1 MSTDSN
7 PRQGI
12 SVKTSALIAATL
24 TSFLTPFMGSA
35 VNIALPTIG
44 KQFDLDAIS
53 LSWVTLSFSLAAA
66 VFLVPFGKLADIYGR
81 KRIFAFGTLIFT
93 ISTLLVGLAGS
104 AAMLLAFRV
113 TQGIGSAMIFGT
125 GVAILTSVYPPG
137 ERGRV
142 LGINVATVYL
152 GLSLGPSLG
161 GLLTE
166 QLGWRSVFLAA
177 VPLGLA
183 AAAYVAW
190 GLKGEWAEARGESFD
205 LAGSAIYSVA
215 LVTIM
220 LGFSR
225 LPKLL
230 GGGLILAGLAGIGL
244 FAAWEMRT
252 RSPVLD
258 VGLFSRNR
266 VFAFSNLAA
275 LINYSATA
283 AVGFLLSLYLQYIK
297 GLMPQ
302 QAGLILIAQPVM
314 QALFSPLAGRLSDRV
329 EPRVVASTGM
339 AISATGLFLLVWIGN
354 TTPLAWIVFCL
365 MLLGFGFALFS
376 SPNMNAIMGSVERR
390 LYGVASSTLATMRSV
405 GQTFSLGVAALLF
418 ALYIGN
424 VKIEPQYYPQF
435 LASVKTAFAIL
446 TALCVGGIFA
456 SLTRGKLRS

>member
-1 MSTDSN
+1 MSTDAN
-7 PRQGI
+7 
-12 SVKTSALIAATL
+12 KTPALIAATL

-44 KQFDLDAIS
+44 KQFDLDAIL

-81 KRIFAFGTLIFT
+81 KRIFALGTLLFT
-93 ISTLLVGLAGS
+93 FSTLLVGLAQS
-104 AAMLLAFRV
+104 VTMLLAFRV

-137 ERGRV
+137 ERGRI
-142 LGINVATVYL
+142 LGLNVTAVYL

-166 QLGWRSVFLAA
+166 QLGWRSVFLAT
-177 VPLGLA
+177 VPIGLA
-183 AAAYVAW
+183 ALAYVAW

-230 GGGLILAGLAGIGL
+230 GGGLILGGLAGIGL

-252 RSPVLD
+252 RNPVLD

-297 GLMPQ
+297 GLTPQ
-302 QAGLILIAQPVM
+302 QAGFVLIAQPVM

-339 AISATGLFLLVWIGN
+339 AISAIGLFLLVWVGN

-390 LYGVASSTLATMRSV
+390 LYGVASGMLGTMRLV

-446 TALCVGGIFA
+446 TVLCVGGIFA

>member
-1 MSTDSN
+1 LSADSN
-7 PRQGI
+7 KRP
-12 SVKTSALIAATL
+12 ALIAATL
-24 TSFLTPFMGSA
+24 TSFLTPFMASA

-44 KQFDLDAIS
+44 KRFDLDAVS
-53 LSWVTLSFSLAAA
+53 LSWVTISFSLAAA
-66 VFLVPFGKLADIYGR
+66 VFLVPFGKLADIHGR
-81 KRIFAFGTLIFT
+81 KRIFAIGTLLFT
-93 ISTLLVGLAGS
+93 VSTFLVGISTS
-104 AAMLLAFRV
+104 AAMLIAFRV
-113 TQGIGSAMIFGT
+113 AQGIASAMIFGT
-125 GVAILTSVYPPG
+125 GVAILTSVYQPG

-142 LGINVATVYL
+142 LGINVAAVYL

-161 GLLTE
+161 GLLTQ
-166 QLGWRSVFLAA
+166 QLGWRSVFLAT

-183 AAAYVAW
+183 AAAYVFW

-205 LAGSAIYSVA
+205 LAGSALYSVA
-215 LVTIM
+215 LIAIM

-230 GGGLILAGLAGIGL
+230 GGGLILAGLIGIGL

-258 VGLFSRNR
+258 VALFSRNR

-297 GLMPQ
+297 GLTPQ
-302 QAGLILIAQPVM
+302 QAGFVLIAQPIM

-339 AISATGLFLLVWIGN
+339 AISATGLFLLVWLGD

-376 SPNMNAIMGSVERR
+376 SPNMNAIMGSVDRR
-390 LYGVASSTLATMRSV
+390 LYGVASGTLGTMRLV

-424 VKIEPQYYPQF
+424 VQIEPQYYPQF
-435 LASVKTAFAIL
+435 LASARMAFAIL
-446 TALCVGGIFA
+446 TVLCVGGIFA